1 MEKIYSSGCTLDCF
15 DCCKFNVIKNE
26 KDEIEIKGDKNHP
39 FTKGIICKKGMIHK
53 NILNHEKRLFTPLL
67 KKEGKWIE
75 ISFNEAIDIVVE
87 NLKKYKNEE
96 VLYYEQYGNGGLL
109 KSIGEIFFNFYGGCN
124 RATGGPCWSAGIKA
138 QKYDYGTVLSH
149 SLSDMKNS
157 KKIFVWG
164 KNPANTTIH
173 TMMAILEA
181 KKRGSKVILIDPIK
195 TETAKFADEYISIN
209 PNGDYYLA
217 LAMGKIILERGL
229 EDREFIKNNTNNFN
243 EYKKLLEEIDLNYLA
258 KNVGLTVEEI
268 EKLTQEYLDGPSSIL
283 LGYGMQKYENGGN
296 AVRAIDALCAISGF
310 IGIEGGG
317 VNYANKLYGD
327 ILNLDPFNSESTS
340 KNIEFETGELARIL
354 DEGKIKFAIITKSN
368 LLNQL
373 ADVKKLKKSLEK
385 VEFKVCFDLFIT
397 DTVEEADLFI
407 PTTATLESED
417 LLFSSMTNPY
427 VIYKEQVIE
436 PKEKLMDEYYFFRE
450 VAKRLEL
457 KDYPNISKKEYLKE
471 VVKPLGVTL
480 KDIRDGYV
488 TREIKVPWKDRKFK
502 TKSGKFE
509 IGSFEVKEKK
519 EEKGYRLITTHTKDS
534 LFSQHFL
541 DIEEISEFYINKK
554 EMEKLNLKEGEVVL
568 LKSENGEIKSKCKV
582 NDGVKDGIVLMY
594 VGWWKRSGNPNF
606 LTHSISSDIG
616 GQIAYNETR
625 VFIEKV

>member
-26 KDEIEIKGDKNHP
+26 NNEIEIKGDKNHP

-53 NILNHEKRLFTPLL
+53 NILNHEKRIFTPLL

-75 ISFNEAIDIVVE
+75 ISFDEAINIVVE

-109 KSIGEIFFNFYGGCN
+109 KSIGEVFFNFYGGCN

-195 TETAKFADEYISIN
+195 TETAKFVDEYISIN
-209 PNGDYYLA
+209 PKGDYYLA
-217 LAMGKIILERGL
+217 LSMGKIILERGL
-229 EDREFIKNNTNNFN
+229 EDKEFIENYTDNFN
-243 EYKKLLEEIDLNYLA
+243 EYKTLLEELDLNYLA
-258 KNVGLTVEEI
+258 QKVGLIVEDI
-268 EKLTQEYLDGPSSIL
+268 EKLTEEYLDGPSSIL
-283 LGYGMQKYENGGN
+283 LGYGMQKYENGGK
-296 AVRAIDALCAISGF
+296 AVRAIDALCGISGF
-310 IGIEGGG
+310 IGVKGGG

-327 ILNLDPFNSESTS
+327 ILNLDPFNSESFGE
-340 KNIEFETGELARIL
+340 NIEFETNDLAKVL
-354 DEGKIKFAIITKSN
+354 SEGKIKFAVITKSN

-373 ADVKKLKKSLEK
+373 ADVKRLKEGLGK
-385 VEFKVCFDLFIT
+385 VDFKVCFDLFMT
-397 DTVEEADLFI
+397 DTAEEADLFI
-407 PTTATLESED
+407 PTTGTLESED

-427 VIYKEQVIE
+427 IIYKEQVLE

-450 VAKRLEL
+450 VAKRLNI
-457 KDYPNISKKEYLKE
+457 KDYPAVSKKEYLKE
-471 VVKPLGVTL
+471 VIKPLGVTL
-480 KDIRDGYV
+480 EEVRDGYI
-488 TREIKVPWKDRKFK
+488 TREIKVPWEDRKFK
-502 TKSGKFE
+502 TKSGKFQ
-509 IGSFEVKEKK
+509 IGSFKVEEKE

-541 DIEEISEFYINKK
+541 DIEEISEFYINKR
-554 EMEKLNLKEGEVVL
+554 EAEGLNIKEGEILL
-568 LKSENGEIKSKCKV
+568 LKSKNGEIKSKCKI
-582 NDGVKDGIVLMY
+582 NDGVKDNLVLMH

-606 LTHSISSDIG
+606 LTHSVSSDIG

-625 VFIEKV
+625 IFIEKI